1 MASYA
6 RRTVEERRRQLIDLG
21 LDLFGTRPYDE
32 ISIEEIAQEAGMS
45 KGLLYHYFPS
55 KRDFYVACVH
65 QAALELRRATRP
77 DPRLDPPAQLR
88 AGLSVYL
95 DHVQANLAR
104 CRAFVSGGIGADPEV
119 TAITEET
126 RRINSE
132 NILRGLGVTEEE
144 PLLRMVVRGWISFV
158 EITAIKWAEAG
169 GADKEELVQILL
181 AALAAV
187 VRRARAMPAKVR

>member
-6 RRTVEERRRQLIDLG
+6 RRPVEERRQQLIDLG
-21 LDLFGTRPYDE
+21 LHLFGTRPYDE

-55 KRDFYVACVH
+55 KRDFYVACVL
-65 QAALELRRATRP
+65 QAAQELRRATSP

-95 DHVQANLAR
+95 DHVQAHLPR
-104 CRAFVSGGIGADPEV
+104 SRAFVSSGIGADPEV

-126 RRINSE
+126 RRINCE
-132 NILRGLGVTEEE
+132 NILRGIGATEDER
-144 PLLRMVVRGWISFV
+144 LLRIAVRGWISFV

-169 GADKEELVQILL
+169 GGGKEELVEILL
-181 AALAAV
+181 VALAAV
-187 VRRARAMPAKVR
+187 VRRARARPAEVR